1 MPSLASGDPPLSPV
15 VGTSEPGM
23 PRPPHSE
30 TRCDDCE
37 DDRRK
42 LIYAAVYFQV
52 PSEPSGRMTVTRYSV
67 PAMIEACD
75 KLMSPPAVDVCPVSS
90 ATRAPVLMLLTMTVM
105 PVSLTRRFPV
115 VRSRRSVMLIVPD
128 DVSPV
133 NDPNGAGSAG
143 VTSNENDGAPA
154 LADPEKTGVP
164 DVTAKLVTGV
174 TLAEPAK
181 AGSDS
186 VTDVSNDAPE
196 DPPPTGSKRL
206 APRIVAPRI
215 FTYTPL
221 NAIKG
226 AFALVCA
233 LCPVMVGLLAKDVPC
248 VRVVYRN
255 GCEAVKSGVV
265 DPVARI
271 QSINLPLVTVV
282 AETFSPMN
290 KSPIGIAALTC
301 PAKTPNVELARVRV
315 FIPLTVVTLTHPA
328 KSKPGFPV
336 AQSNS

>member
-1 MPSLASGDPPLSPV
+1 MLL
-15 VGTSEPGM
+15 M
-23 PRPPHSE
+23 
-30 TRCDDCE
+30 
-37 DDRRK
+37 
-42 LIYAAVYFQV
+42 
-52 PSEPSGRMTVTRYSV
+52 MTV
-67 PAMIEACD
+67 I
-75 KLMSPPAVDVCPVSS
+75 
-90 ATRAPVLMLLTMTVM
+90 

-115 VRSRRSVMLIVPD
+115 VRSRKSVIVIVPD
-128 DVSPV
+128 EVSPV
-133 NDPNGAGSAG
+133 NDPDTEGSG
-143 VTSNENDGAPA
+143 NVVENENDAKPA
-154 LADPEKTGVP
+154 LADPENTGRP
-164 DVTAKLVTGV
+164 AVTAKLVTGV

-226 AFALVCA
+226 AFTLVCA

-255 GCEAVKSGVV
+255 GCEAVKSGLV
-265 DPVARI
+265 DPVAMT
-271 QSINLPLVTVV
+271 QSINLLLVSVV

-290 KSPIGIAALTC
+290 KSPIGIAALAC
-301 PAKTPNVELARVRV
+301 PAKTPNVELAKVRV
-315 FIPLTVVTLTHPA
+315 FIAATVVTLTHPA
-328 KSKPGFPV
+328 KSSPGFPV